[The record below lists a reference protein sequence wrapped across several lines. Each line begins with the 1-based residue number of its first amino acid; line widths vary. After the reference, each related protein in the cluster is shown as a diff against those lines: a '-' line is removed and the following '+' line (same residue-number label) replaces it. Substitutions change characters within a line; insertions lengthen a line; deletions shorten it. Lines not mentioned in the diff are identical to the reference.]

1 MNVDNIGRIYL
12 VGTVKTRTV
21 VTEDTLGSK
30 DPMVFEPGDECLV
43 KIDNGIA
50 WLATGTSA
58 IEYLNS
64 LETEPGVVPPEKTWS
79 TGYPLS
85 TVTQRLSKLE
95 LK

>member
-21 VTEDTLGSK
+21 ITEDTLGSK
-30 DPMVFEPGDECLV
+30 DPVVFEPGAECLV
-43 KIDNGIA
+43 KIDNGVA
-50 WLATGTSA
+50 WLATGTSVIDDIDNMVTKA
-58 IEYLNS
+58 
-64 LETEPGVVPPEKTWS
+64 WS
-79 TGYPLS
+79 SGYPLS

>member
-58 IEYLNS
+58 WLATGTSVIDDIDNMV
-64 LETEPGVVPPEKTWS
+64 TKAWS

-85 TVTQRLSKLE
+85 TVSQRLSKLE

>member
-21 VTEDTLGSK
+21 ITEDTLGSK
-30 DPMVFEPGDECLV
+30 DPMVFEPGTECLV
-43 KIDNGIA
+43 KIENGGA
-50 WLATGTSA
+50 WLATGTSV
-58 IEYLNS
+58 IDDIDKMD
-64 LETEPGVVPPEKTWS
+64 TKTWS

-85 TVTQRLSKLE
+85 TLAQRLSKLE